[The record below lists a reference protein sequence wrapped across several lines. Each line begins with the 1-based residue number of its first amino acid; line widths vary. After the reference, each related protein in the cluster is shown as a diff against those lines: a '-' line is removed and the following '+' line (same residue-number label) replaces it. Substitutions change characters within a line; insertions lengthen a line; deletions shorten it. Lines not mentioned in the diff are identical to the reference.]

1 MVMWQHQCNQ
11 SWRDHTYL
19 YFYFFLTKTAVK
31 SKWNKQISY
40 FREMYISR
48 NLLIWSSQRWWSHQ
62 CLPGMTRDIW
72 MRLAGPSS
80 SSSSWTIINSYF
92 SYPANWIS
100 YYFANKVGKC
110 CWTGHCIFLVF
121 STVFL
126 GPVNMIHCVIKRAG
140 MLAWNDTRHLNAVGQ
155 LIIHPPR
162 SDPRIMLQSFALFV
176 RHSSLN
182 RSPAHTRY
190 LSIVTSDPIPQLV
203 ALNARKPRYGRLIKR
218 SFQSSALLEAKSLQ
232 F

>member
-48 NLLIWSSQRWWSHQ
+48 NLLTSSSQQWWSHQ

-100 YYFANKVGKC
+100 YYFVNKVGKC

-126 GPVNMIHCVIKRAG
+126 GPVNMIHCVIKRVG

-155 LIIHPPR
+155 HGWKKWFFSSGNPDFPKYFSNILEYFLGIFEVLFGIINR
-162 SDPRIMLQSFALFV
+162 GLF
-176 RHSSLN
+176 
-182 RSPAHTRY
+182 
-190 LSIVTSDPIPQLV
+190 
-203 ALNARKPRYGRLIKR
+203 
-218 SFQSSALLEAKSLQ
+218 
-232 F
+232 

>member
-48 NLLIWSSQRWWSHQ
+48 NLLTSSSQQWWSHQ

-110 CWTGHCIFLVF
+110 CWTENWPLYF
-121 STVFL
+121 SRF
-126 GPVNMIHCVIKRAG
+126 
-140 MLAWNDTRHLNAVGQ
+140 
-155 LIIHPPR
+155 
-162 SDPRIMLQSFALFV
+162 
-176 RHSSLN
+176 LN
-182 RSPAHTRY
+182 RISWPCQHDPLCNQACGYACLEWHETFECGWPAYYSPTQIR
-190 LSIVTSDPIPQLV
+190 SSDNATKFRPFCPTQFSQPV
-203 ALNARKPRYGRLIKR
+203 AGTYEVFVNRDQRPN
-218 SFQSSALLEAKSLQ
+218 SSTGCFECQKTKIWSVD
-232 F
+232 